1 MGSSPSGGLVFT
13 WLSRPPRQSALS
25 RSEQLLFS
33 GALRHD
39 KAWAQYEN
47 PLLRVS
53 FWSMAR
59 QFPAMMGSVARAA
72 WREDPRALLV
82 LLAAELGIGLMRAF
96 TLVAT
101 NQVLVAIFSGG
112 PTTDRLM
119 DAAPALGAA
128 AGVTAASSML
138 SAVSV
143 AASGRL
149 EPKIERACTARY
161 YRGLARVEL
170 ATLESKDAQRVLD
183 AGRYGIRSIRS
194 MLNSTIQVVNTVIG
208 LVAVAGVLV
217 LLHPA
222 LVLALLLIAAPKAW
236 GAVAVVRRN
245 YASRRAW
252 LDHVRA
258 TDMITYPLSRPE
270 AGPEV
275 KAHRAGELLVRAYE
289 DMATTAALEKQRL
302 AYAEAGTNL
311 VASVLSGV
319 AALVAYGAL
328 WALLWYGSIPLAS
341 AGTAVIAVRTSSQNL
356 TGLVMSMNRLYE
368 ESMYLADLETAYE
381 VAERDAIPTGGLPL
395 PGGPVEVRCE
405 NVSFSYPGA
414 PEPALREVSLTIPAG
429 KVVAL
434 VGENGSGK
442 TTLSK
447 LLAGLYLP
455 SRGEVFVN
463 GVEVRAA
470 DRDAVFDQVA
480 LLCQDFP
487 RWSMTARANIHIGR
501 PELEVDQER
510 IEQAAQEADAARVVD
525 SLPDRWDSIIV
536 SGFERSTQLSGGQ
549 WQRMGSA
556 RARYRR
562 APLLIVDE
570 PTSALDPKAE
580 IEAFQAL
587 RSMTDSGTTVL
598 LITHRLAATATADLI
613 YVLDRGRVVEHGSH
627 AELMALTDGHYRT
640 LYEMQAAQ
648 YAQTPSRTVLPRP
661 APHG

>member
-1 MGSSPSGGLVFT
+1 MVLN
-13 WLSRPPRQSALS
+13 WLRKQPGKPPLS
-25 RSEQLLFS
+25 RSERLLFS
-33 GALRHD
+33 GALRYD

-53 FWSMAR
+53 FWSMAK
-59 QFPAMMGSVARAA
+59 QFPAMMASVVRAA
-72 WREDPRALLV
+72 WREDRPALLT
-82 LLAAELGIGLMRAF
+82 LLGAELGIGLMRAF

-101 NQVLVAIFSGG
+101 NQVLVAIFTAG
-112 PTTDRLM
+112 PTTHRLLE
-119 DAAPALGAA
+119 AAPALGAA
-128 AGVTAASSML
+128 GAVAVASSML
-138 SAVSV
+138 SALSV

-170 ATLESKDAQRVLD
+170 AALEDKEAQRALD
-183 AGRYGIRSIRS
+183 AGRLGVRSIRS
-194 MLNSTIQVVNTVIG
+194 MLGSTIQVINTVIG
-208 LVAVAGVLV
+208 LVAAAGVLA
-217 LLHPA
+217 LLHPV
-222 LVLALLLIAAPKAW
+222 LVFALLLIAAPKAW

-245 YASRRAW
+245 YASRRVW

-258 TDMITYPLSRPE
+258 TDMITYQLSRPE

-275 KAHRAGELLVRAYE
+275 KAHRAGELLTGAYE
-289 DMATTAALEKQRL
+289 DMAATAAMERQRL
-302 AYAEAGTNL
+302 AYAEAGTDL
-311 VASVLSGV
+311 AASALSGV
-319 AALVAYGAL
+319 AALISYGAL
-328 WALLWYGSIPLAS
+328 WALLWYGSIPLAA
-341 AGTAVIAVRTSSQNL
+341 AGTAVLAVRTSSQNL
-356 TGLVMSMNRLYE
+356 ASLVMSMNRLYE
-368 ESMYLADLETAYE
+368 ESMYLADLERAYE
-381 VAERDAIPTGGLPL
+381 LAERHAIPAGGQPL
-395 PGGPVEVRCE
+395 PTGPIEVRCE
-405 NVSFSYPGA
+405 NVSFSYAGA
-414 PEPALREVSLTIPAG
+414 KQPALEEVSLTIPAG

-455 SRGEVFVN
+455 SDGEVRFN
-463 GVEVRAA
+463 GVEVRKA
-470 DRDAVFDQVA
+470 DRDAVFDKVA

-501 PELEVDQER
+501 PEQELDQAR
-510 IEQAAQEADAARVVD
+510 IEQAALDADALGVVD
-525 SLPDRWDSIIV
+525 CLPDKWDSIVV

-549 WQRMGSA
+549 WQRLGSA

-562 APLLIVDE
+562 APLMIVDE

-587 RSMTDSGTTVL
+587 RSMADEGTTVL

-613 YVLDRGRVVEHGSH
+613 YVLHNGRVIERGSH
-627 AELMALTDGHYRT
+627 PELMALADGHYRT

-648 YAQTPSRTVLPRP
+648 YAPSTSSAGLPRP
-661 APHG
+661 AQHT